1 MYPVFESVRIMYL
14 ELTMAFS
21 QVEASKFESKQDV
34 ELPALS
40 KQAITGLTNAL
51 SSPTVS
57 TCMFVKACCPLKRQ
71 FASLF
76 FVRHE
81 SSWSSLN
88 RIGDSVQILENF
100 DPGNPNGFIFSVTE
114 SR

>member
-21 QVEASKFESKQDV
+21 QVEASKFESEQDL

-51 SSPTVS
+51 SSPIVS
-57 TCMFVKACCPLKRQ
+57 TCIFVKAWCPLKRQ
-71 FASLF
+71 FAALF
-76 FVRHE
+76 LSDTNLLGRV
-81 SSWSSLN
+81 
-88 RIGDSVQILENF
+88 
-100 DPGNPNGFIFSVTE
+100 
-114 SR
+114 